1 MTNSEVNDF
10 IFRGSDLE
18 TELNKIPTKKQILI
32 DSILVKYDKD
42 DYEEDKY
49 LELVDLVTTEINKLT
64 IVETSNFIYKVSELE
79 TNVEKIVTKKDTLI
93 DTITNKY
100 DEADYSETNYDVIKD
115 LISDFI
121 TNLENNEVENFDFI
135 GSELY
140 KELANVSTL
149 LDDAKDLLV
158 QEILTNYNIN
168 DYSESNYEEIIT
180 TITIEVEKLVSIT
193 DVQSFELTG
202 SELEEKLSLIK
213 NLEEEFEDTKE
224 NSLEELKDLID
235 GLADT
240 NTPKNELVYC

>member
-140 KELANVSTL
+140 KELANASTL